1 MTFMHPRRA
10 FSAQVKSRLRATA
23 AVFIATGLVA
33 GLAACAPEAAPAPEP
48 GAKAEL
54 VPLNI
59 GVTPT
64 GLSTAQYAAL
74 DEGIFEKAGFDVT
87 LTVQANLAEAM
98 PRLLSNEL
106 QYIWADMHN
115 AIVARAEGAPLVVG
129 APTVVAPSKAPESGI
144 GSLNFVVP
152 EASPIQGVEDFEG
165 ITIAVSALGGQ
176 AHFDIMTVL
185 EREKVDVDK
194 VKFVSI
200 PPPQMAA
207 ALRQGQVDAI
217 AIVEPLGS
225 MAIKEGGLR
234 MVGQSDD
241 ALPNAPMFVMAA
253 TEDFILKDLDQAKR
267 FQEALFEAGALVSGD
282 RKLANKTMEG
292 FLQLPPALIA
302 ETTLP
307 IFATKAL
314 TEKDLAPV
322 IDRLVRFGALSKADS
337 KLAATMLPIK

>member
-1 MTFMHPRRA
+1 M
-10 FSAQVKSRLRATA
+10 KNRLRVTA
-23 AVFIATGLVA
+23 AVVVATGLAV
-33 GLAACAPEAAPAPEP
+33 GLLGCSAEATPNTEPTAPV
-48 GAKAEL
+48 EL
-54 VPLNI
+54 IPLNI

-129 APTVVAPSKAPESGI
+129 APTVVAPSKAPESGV

-152 EASPIQGVEDFEG
+152 ENSPIQGVGDFEG

-185 EREKVDVDK
+185 ERENVDVDL

-225 MAIKEGGLR
+225 LAIKEGGLR

-253 TEDFILKDLDQAKR
+253 TEEFILKDLDQARR
-267 FQEALFEAGALVSGD
+267 FQEALFEAGSMVSGD
-282 RKLANKTMEG
+282 RKLANRVMEG
-292 FLQLPPALIA
+292 FLQLPPAVIA

-307 IFATKAL
+307 IFATKPL

-337 KLAATMLPIK
+337 NLAAAMLPIK